1 MEFNQS
7 SIKKSDPV
15 VLKSSDDHNQFL
27 SHVRSYTCTF
37 CKRGFSNAQALGGHM
52 NIHRRDRAKL
62 KESSSGDQSLL
73 SFDTTKKSPSDDHDS
88 SQPESNEEKVFS
100 PKRSSLVL
108 CKGGDGVGELQNL
121 FVETPSSKNDVG
133 ASIQVSE
140 HVEKSKQLGRGS
152 SHSELDLEL
161 RLGLEHHETTKTG
174 TGELF

>member
-1 MEFNQS
+1 
-7 SIKKSDPV
+7 
-15 VLKSSDDHNQFL
+15 
-27 SHVRSYTCTF
+27 
-37 CKRGFSNAQALGGHM
+37 M

-88 SQPESNEEKVFS
+88 SESNEEKVFS

-121 FVETPSSKNDVG
+121 FVETPSSKNDVE

-140 HVEKSKQLGRGS
+140 QVEKSKQLGRGS
-152 SHSELDLEL
+152 SHGELDLEL